1 MEPVSIY
8 VIKDTI
14 LRHDILISSEELE
27 SEKERLQ
34 KTESELKSVKEEYER
49 LKGEMEGIKTAV
61 AYSESNRQDEIE
73 AIRRQCKEEID
84 TLQSLLN
91 GQLQI
96 YKERKLIVRIV

>member
-1 MEPVSIY
+1 M
-8 VIKDTI
+8 I
-14 LRHDILISSEELE
+14 LCDEDLFCLISSEELE

-34 KTESELKSVKEEYER
+34 KTESELKLVKEEYER

-96 YKERKLIVRIV
+96 YKESKLVLGIV

>member
-1 MEPVSIY
+1 M
-8 VIKDTI
+8 I
-14 LRHDILISSEELE
+14 LCHDILISSEELE

-49 LKGEMEGIKTAV
+49 LKGEMEGMKTAV

-91 GQLQI
+91 GQLEI
-96 YKERKLIVRIV
+96 YKERKLIVGIV